1 MTVRMKI
8 LSLFVVRYYI
18 KKKYQRKTLKLLKGI
33 QKRKEKLLQLQGSIA
48 IIKDLTADCITE
60 L

>member
-1 MTVRMKI
+1 MTVRMRV

-18 KKKYQRKTLKLLKGI
+18 EKKYQRKTLKLLKGI
-33 QKRKEKLLQLQGSIA
+33 QKRKENLLQLQGSIT
-48 IIKDLTADCITE
+48 IIKDLTADYITE